1 MVPDRI
7 ITNPLLEIRLK
18 GSQAQMGAQ
27 YGEIVG
33 SQGGYESLLDFYPR
47 MAESL
52 LVSGMPRRLRKGP
65 VRRVAAQLMNWA
77 VNSMAKNRLPQ
88 FTERAHAMA
97 RAANMPPAMARHL
110 LVMDVFQNSIGVLG
124 RLGALDVFDKPM
136 VHALGACTS
145 AVVFNSHSADG
156 ELMHARN
163 FDFPGVAVWDKS
175 PTIVYC
181 SPDHGIPYGYLG
193 ARGADVPGI
202 TAFNAEGIT
211 VTVHTRFHRDV
222 DFAAT
227 GVIDLG
233 HEIISQARTINDAID
248 IVSRHKVASTWGI
261 VVTSAKEKNAAII
274 ETTAKKMRVTW
285 ARDGYLGNTNHYQ
298 HPDMVPGEIA
308 TSNGWTSYTV
318 DRLRL
323 LDKFF
328 AEMQVKGGA
337 TLTDM
342 QNILG
347 ADYEVDAPGSP
358 RMMGSLIGYVM
369 SVQSVVFKLQS
380 GLISLSVGEAPTGW
394 GPYINH
400 EINWSGD
407 ALRIVDPA
415 KEQLSAV
422 TASYGSG
429 QALEAYR
436 RFQNAF
442 LADFN
447 CGSLDEV
454 RADLSKASAFAVEDG
469 SLKFVEGVF
478 ALEAR
483 ETERAYRHLM
493 EAVQLE
499 KGPYRKAQALIWAA
513 RAAAASGKTA
523 EAASLRREIFALSHH
538 NLAEFKRLA
547 ERDANQFITKRDY
560 SDVVLSMSM
569 LDAA

>member
-7 ITNPLLEIRLK
+7 ITNPLLVLRLR

-27 YGEIVG
+27 YGEIVA
-33 SQGGYESLLDFYPR
+33 SQGGYEPLLDFYPR

-52 LVSGMPRRLRKGP
+52 LVSGMPRRMRKGP
-65 VRRVAAQLMNWA
+65 VRRVAAQLMSYA
-77 VNSMAKNRLPQ
+77 VNSMLKNRPPQ
-88 FTERAHAMA
+88 YAERAHAMA
-97 RAANMPPAMARHL
+97 RAANMSPDMARHM

-124 RLGALDVFDKPM
+124 RLGALDVFDKPL

-163 FDFPGVAVWDKS
+163 FDFPGVRVWDKS

-233 HEIISQARTINDAID
+233 HEIISRARTITDAID

-261 VVTSAKEKNAAII
+261 VVTSAKEKNAALI
-274 ETTAKKMRVTW
+274 ETTAKRMRVTW
-285 ARDGYLGNTNHYQ
+285 ARYGYLGNTNHYQ
-298 HPDMVPGEIA
+298 HPDMVEGEIA
-308 TSNGWTSYTV
+308 MSNGWTSYTV

-323 LDKFF
+323 LETFF
-328 AEMQVKGGA
+328 AEMQAKGGA
-337 TLTDM
+337 TLADM
-342 QNILG
+342 QDILG
-347 ADYEVDAPGSP
+347 ADYEVDAPGKS

-369 SVQSVVFKLQS
+369 SVQSVVFKLKS

-394 GPYINH
+394 GPYIHH

-407 ALRIVDPA
+407 ALCVIDPA

-422 TASYGSG
+422 TAHYASG

-436 RFQNAF
+436 HFQNAY
-442 LADFN
+442 LTDFN
-447 CGSLDEV
+447 CGPLEEV
-454 RADLSKASAFAVEDG
+454 RTDMSKASAYAVEDG
-469 SLKFVEGVF
+469 SLKFVEGVL

-483 ETERAYRHLM
+483 DTERAYRHLM
-493 EAVQLE
+493 EAVALE
-499 KGPYRKAQALIWAA
+499 TGPYRKGQALLWAA
-513 RAAAASGKTA
+513 RAAAASGKTT
-523 EAASLRREIFALSHH
+523 EAASLRREIFALNHH

-547 ERDANQFITKRDY
+547 ERDDKQLITRRDY